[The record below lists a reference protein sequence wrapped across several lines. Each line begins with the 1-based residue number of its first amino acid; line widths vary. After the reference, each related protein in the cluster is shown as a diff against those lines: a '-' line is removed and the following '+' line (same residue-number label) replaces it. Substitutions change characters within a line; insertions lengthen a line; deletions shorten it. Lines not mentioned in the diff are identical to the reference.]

1 MATMVVNAVL
11 AVGLAFWVGF
21 LAAAIATSFA
31 AWVMVWLLWRGSRTM
46 GMAARLDEGIRRRAW
61 RIVLASAI
69 MGLAIWV
76 ILQAAAPIFLM
87 AQLRIMALVLL
98 VLAAMV
104 IYFGAAFA
112 LGALNVAQLKA
123 SLKRSA

>member
-1 MATMVVNAVL
+1 
-11 AVGLAFWVGF
+11 
-21 LAAAIATSFA
+21 
-31 AWVMVWLLWRGSRTM
+31 M
-46 GMAARLDEGIRRRAW
+46 GMAARLDDGIRKRAW

-87 AQLRIMALVLL
+87 AQLRIVALVLL

-112 LGALNVAQLKA
+112 LGALNMAQLKA
-123 SLKRSA
+123 SLKRRG